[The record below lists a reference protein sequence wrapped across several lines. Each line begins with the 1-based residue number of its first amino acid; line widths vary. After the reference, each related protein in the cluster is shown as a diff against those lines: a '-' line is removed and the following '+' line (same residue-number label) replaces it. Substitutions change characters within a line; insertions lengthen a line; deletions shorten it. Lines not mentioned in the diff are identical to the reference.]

1 MKKTLLL
8 IAAMLATIS
17 SFAQTLT
24 LVPTTAA
31 KNDAT
36 LGFGQVG
43 SAVALTL
50 TATDVTGDIAYTVN
64 GAGGTVAADGSSFT
78 PSATGLSTIT
88 ATAGALTA
96 TANVYAYD
104 SNLAVGKLSS
114 FSGEVSGMPATNA
127 FDGNEG
133 TRWASGTP
141 VSADA
146 PAYLITDLGAYF
158 DINAVDL
165 FFENANPADFTIQFS
180 ADGKTFSDGQTVT
193 GLAGFQGGHYFYTS
207 LTNNKQAR
215 YVKFNSTKPA
225 TDYGVSVYEM
235 GIYGGNKTAIADNAA
250 PTDFTVTAG
259 EPTHNSVALTLK
271 ATDDVAST
279 IKYSITDANH
289 GISTTTSGASGS
301 AVTYTLTGLS
311 AATTYN
317 LSVVASD
324 GVNATDA
331 QTVTFTT
338 TAINVPAAPDPTVDA
353 DKVISFY
360 SDKYTP
366 AVTFNLADWGAAT
379 KYAEVELNG
388 NKTLSFEGTTY
399 YGMVLNANVDVTD
412 AATLHMDIYSPD
424 ATSIGIV
431 PIWQNA
437 AGTAEGP
444 EIRYTP
450 TLVENQWNQLDIPM
464 TEFANADHNNVIYQ
478 IKIDNGNGG
487 TFYIDN
493 IYLVKGAATPVAFS
507 VTVANGVA
515 TVKGDVTTDNVAQIN
530 AADAM
535 YIDLSGVSSIA
546 DGVSLKPLH
555 ANALIGVAGTH
566 AASPAVAADKYAAIA
581 GTKNMVVKDTWL
593 FPVSQIQVVDDPANE
608 PLWAG
613 EGEDANIQFISTGT
627 TGYKITRV
635 LKAQCFNTIY
645 LPATV
650 TLPEG
655 VTAWEATGYSD
666 NVISFTKAA
675 AVAAFFPYV
684 VCNANAEATT
694 IECEGTG
701 DLSII
706 TWATT
711 NVAAHQI
718 GTSSANIQG
727 CMSTILTAATD
738 SPAKYVLQ
746 DAAYDG
752 AADANVT
759 IKQGTGVTISPFRAF
774 FTGITVA
781 EAKASFSGITTGITS
796 VKTVND
802 ALKGTVYTISGQR
815 VNAKN
820 LTPGL
825 YIVNGKKVVVK

>member
-1 MKKTLLL
+1 
-8 IAAMLATIS
+8 MLATIS

-43 SAVALTL
+43 SAVALKL
-50 TATDVTGDIAYTVN
+50 TATDVTETVTYSVT

-88 ATAGALTA
+88 ATAGTLTA

-104 SNLAVGKLSS
+104 SNLAVDKLCS
-114 FSGEVSGMPATNA
+114 FSGEVSGMPAANA

-146 PAYLITDLGAYF
+146 PAYLVADLGAYY
-158 DINAVDL
+158 DISAVDL

-180 ADGKTFSDGQTVT
+180 ADGKTFSDGQTIT
-193 GLAGFQGGHYFYTS
+193 GLNGFSSGHYFYTS

-225 TDYGVSVYEM
+225 TNYGVSVYEM
-235 GIYGGNKTAIADNAA
+235 GIYGGNKTAIVDNTPPA
-250 PTDFTVTAG
+250 DFTATAG
-259 EPTHNSVALTLK
+259 EPTRNSVVLTLK

-279 IKYSITDANH
+279 IKYTITDASH
-289 GISTTTSGASGS
+289 GISTTASGASGS

-324 GVNATDA
+324 GINVTDA
-331 QTVTFTT
+331 KTVTFTT
-338 TAINVPAAPDPTVDA
+338 ASFNVPAAPDPTVDA

-366 AVTFNLADWGAAT
+366 AINFSLADWGAPT
-379 KYAEVELNG
+379 KYAEVEING

-399 YGMVLNANVDVTD
+399 YGMVLNTNVDVSD
-412 AATLHMDIYSPD
+412 VATLHMDIYSPD

-437 AGTAEGP
+437 AGTAEGT

-450 TLVENQWNQLDIPM
+450 TLVKNTWNQLDIPM
-464 TEFANADHNNVIYQ
+464 TEFADANHNNNIYQ
-478 IKIDNGNGG
+478 IKLDNGNGG

-493 IYLVKGAATPVAFS
+493 IYLVKGAAAPVPFS

-515 TVKGDVTTDNVAQIN
+515 TVKGDVTVDNVAQIN

-535 YIDLSGVSSIA
+535 YIDLSKVSSIA

-555 ANALIGVAGTH
+555 ANALVGVTGTH

-608 PLWAG
+608 PLWTG
-613 EGEDANIQFISTGT
+613 EGEDPNIQFISTGT
-627 TGYKITRV
+627 AGYKITRV
-635 LKAQCFNTIY
+635 LNAKCFSTTY
-645 LPATV
+645 LPASA

-666 NVISFTKAA
+666 NTISFTKAS

-684 VCNANAEATT
+684 ICNTNAEATT
-694 IECEGTG
+694 LESVGTG
-701 DLSII
+701 DLSIAN
-706 TWATT
+706 WATT
-711 NVAAHQI
+711 NVAPHQI
-718 GTSSANIQG
+718 GTSKANIQG
-727 CMSTILTAATD
+727 CLSTITTASTD
-738 SPAKYVLQ
+738 NPVKYVLQ
-746 DAAYDG
+746 DATYDSVEN
-752 AADANVT
+752 ANVT

-774 FTGITVA
+774 FTGITDI
-781 EAKASFSGITTGITS
+781 EAKAFFTGVTTGITG
-796 VKTVND
+796 VKTAND
-802 ALKGTVYTISGQR
+802 VLNGTVYTISGQR
-815 VNAKN
+815 VNAKS
-820 LTPGL
+820 LAPGL
-825 YIVNGKKVVVK
+825 YIMNGKKVVVK